1 MAQPI
6 VKYTL
11 NKRGQVPEWINTGD
25 SSFAGQHGI
34 TGNKTGYIPKY
45 ESPQNMI
52 MLGIATGDPDPDG
65 TPDDYVGIL
74 TTKALLQTYITE
86 TGSTLQYKTETD
98 TVTGIQTVTTTGLS
112 TAWGQAEYSGGL
124 STSTTT
130 KHTASGVGTV
140 ATIST
145 SAVTKVVVKT
155 DTTTGDSSATTDTPI
170 VIDAASTLSGVSTSV
185 RIVTTSSSVGVVTTT
200 DLAGLAVT
208 TTTTTD
214 TTSYTYT
221 DVTTG
226 SSTSTS
232 ETTTDG
238 VTTRTDTV
246 TTTETTNYD
255 TSYDY
260 AGEATRLWDIY
271 TALNS

>member
-11 NKRGQVPEWINTGD
+11 NKKGQTPEWINTGS

-34 TGNKTGYIPKY
+34 TGNKTGYIPRY
-45 ESPQNMI
+45 ESPQDTTY
-52 MLGIATGDPDPDG
+52 LGIASGDPDPDG

-74 TTKALLQTYITE
+74 TTKTLLQTYITE
-86 TGSTLQYKTETD
+86 TGSTLQYKTTTA
-98 TVTGIQTVTTTGLS
+98 TVTGIQTATTTGLS
-112 TAWGQAEYSGGL
+112 TAWGQIEYSGGL

-145 SAVTKVVVKT
+145 SGVTKVVTVV
-155 DTTTGDSSATTDTPI
+155 DTTTGSSISTVSNPVTVDP
-170 VIDAASTLSGVSTSV
+170 ASTLSGVSTSV
-185 RIVTTSSSVGVVTTT
+185 GIVTTTGTDDVGVT
-200 DLAGLAVT
+200 T

-221 DVTTG
+221 DVVT
-226 SSTSTS
+226 SSTTSTS

-246 TTTETTNYD
+246 ITRETTNYD

-260 AGEATRLWDIY
+260 AAEATRLWDIY

>member
-11 NKRGQVPEWINTGD
+11 NKKGQVPSWIDTGSD
-25 SSFAGQHGI
+25 SFAGQHGI
-34 TGNKTGYIPKY
+34 SGNKDGYIPRY
-45 ESPQNMI
+45 EDPQETI
-52 MLGIATGDPDPDG
+52 YLGIATGEADPDG
-65 TPDDYVGIL
+65 TPDDYVGTISSKSAL
-74 TTKALLQTYITE
+74 TTYLKTVGNTFK
-86 TGSTLQYKTETD
+86 YKTVTG
-98 TVTGIQTVTTTGLS
+98 TVTGIQTATTTGLS
-112 TAWGQAEYSGGL
+112 TAWNQENYSGGL
-124 STSTTT
+124 STSTTS
-130 KHTASGVGTV
+130 KHTVSGVGTL

-145 SAVTKVVVKT
+145 SQVTKVVVKT
-155 DTTTGDSSATTDTPI
+155 DTPTGSTSATTDTPI

-185 RIVTTSSSVGVVTTT
+185 GIVTTTGT
-200 DLAGLAVT
+200 DNAGLAVT

-221 DVTTG
+221 DVVTN

-246 TTTETTNYD
+246 TTTETGNYE
-255 TSYDY
+255 TTYDY
-260 AGEATRLWDIY
+260 AGESTRLWDIY
-271 TALNS
+271 TAKNA

>member
-11 NKRGQVPEWINTGD
+11 NKKGQVPEWINTSS

-34 TGNKTGYIPKY
+34 SGNKDGYIPRY
-45 ESPQNMI
+45 ESPQDTI
-52 MLGIATGDPDPDG
+52 YLGIAVGDVDPDG
-65 TPDDYVGIL
+65 SPDDYVGTISTKSAL
-74 TTKALLQTYITE
+74 TTYLKSVGNTFK
-86 TGSTLQYKTETD
+86 YKTVTA
-98 TVTGIQTVTTTGLS
+98 TVTGVQTSVTTGLS
-112 TAWGQAEYSGGL
+112 TAWGQTEYSGGL
-124 STSTTT
+124 STSTTS
-130 KHTASGVGTV
+130 KHTVSGVGTL

-145 SAVTKVVVKT
+145 SQVTKVVVKT
-155 DTTTGDSSATTDTPI
+155 DTTTGSSEATTNTPI
-170 VIDAASTLSGVSTSV
+170 VVDPASTLSGVSTSV
-185 RIVTTSSSVGVVTTT
+185 GIVTTSSTEPGS
-200 DLAGLAVT
+200 GLAVT

-221 DVTTG
+221 DVQTS

-232 ETTTDG
+232 TTTTDG

-246 TTTETTNYD
+246 TTTETGNYE
-255 TSYDY
+255 TTYDY
-260 AGEATRLWDIY
+260 AAESTRLWDIY

>member
-11 NKRGQVPEWINTGD
+11 NKKGQVPEWINTSD

-34 TGNKTGYIPKY
+34 TGNKAGYIPKY
-45 ESPQNMI
+45 ESPQEI
-52 MLGIATGDPDPDG
+52 IYLGIASGDPDPDG
-65 TPDDYVGIL
+65 TPDDYVGII

-86 TGSTLQYKTETD
+86 TGSTLQYTTQTN
-98 TVTGIQTVTTTGLS
+98 TVTGIQTATTTGLA
-112 TAWGQAEYSGGL
+112 TAFGQTEYSGGL
-124 STSTTT
+124 STTTST
-130 KHTASGVGTV
+130 KHTASGVGTD
-140 ATIST
+140 ATISG
-145 SAVTKVVVKT
+145 SMVTKVVVAT
-155 DTTTGDSSATTDTPI
+155 DTTTGSSDATTETPI
-170 VIDAASTLSGVSTSV
+170 VIDAASTLSGVSTS
-185 RIVTTSSSVGVVTTT
+185 SSVGVVTTT
-200 DLAGLAVT
+200 DGAGLAVT
-208 TTTTTD
+208 TTTTTY

-221 DVTTG
+221 DVVT
-226 SSTSTS
+226 SSTTSTS

-246 TTTETTNYD
+246 TTTETTNYE

-260 AGEATRLWDIY
+260 ATEATRLWDIY

>member
-25 SSFAGQHGI
+25 SSFAGEHGI
-34 TGNKTGYIPKY
+34 TGNKTGFIPKY
-45 ESPQNMI
+45 ESPQDTI
-52 MLGIATGDPDPDG
+52 YLGIASGDVDPDG

-74 TTKALLQTYITE
+74 TTKALLQTYITA
-86 TGSTLQYKTETD
+86 TGSTLQYKTTTP
-98 TVTGIQTVTTTGLS
+98 TVTGVQTSVTTGLS
-112 TAWGQAEYSGGL
+112 TAWNQEEYSGGL
-124 STSTTT
+124 STTTST
-130 KHTASGVGTV
+130 KYTASGVGTV

-145 SAVTKVVVKT
+145 SAVTKVVTVV
-155 DTTTGDSSATTDTPI
+155 DTTTGSSISTVSTP
-170 VIDAASTLSGVSTSV
+170 VTVDPASTLSGVSTSV
-185 RIVTTSSSVGVVTTT
+185 GIVTTSSTNEFSGVT
-200 DLAGLAVT
+200 T

-214 TTSYTYT
+214 TTSFTYT
-221 DVTTG
+221 DVVTS

-246 TTTETTNYD
+246 TSTETTNYD

-260 AGEATRLWDIY
+260 AAEATRLWNIY

>member
-6 VKYTL
+6 IKYTL
-11 NKRGQVPEWINTGD
+11 TRKGTVPEWLSKD
-25 SSFAGQHGI
+25 SRAFAGEHGI

-45 ESPQNMI
+45 ESPQDI
-52 MLGIATGDPDPDG
+52 TYLGVASGDPDPDG
-65 TPDDYVGIL
+65 TPDDYVG
-74 TTKALLQTYITE
+74 TFANKTALQTYITE
-86 TGSTLQYKTETD
+86 TGSTLQYKVTTG
-98 TVTGIQTVTTTGLS
+98 TATGIQTATTTGLS
-112 TAWGQAEYSGGL
+112 TAWNQENYSGGL

-130 KHTASGVGTV
+130 KYTASGVGTV

-145 SAVTKVVVKT
+145 SQVTKVVVKT
-155 DTTTGDSSATTDTPI
+155 DTTTGDSSATTNTPV

-185 RIVTTSSSVGVVTTT
+185 GIVTTTATNNSGVT
-200 DLAGLAVT
+200 T

-221 DVTTG
+221 DVVTG
-226 SSTSTS
+226 STTSTS

-246 TTTETTNYD
+246 VTTETTNYD

-260 AGEATRLWDIY
+260 AAEATRLYDIY
-271 TALNS
+271 EAINS

>member
-11 NKRGQVPEWINTGD
+11 NKRGEIPEWINTGD

-45 ESPQNMI
+45 ESPQDTI
-52 MLGIATGDPDPDG
+52 FLGIAKGDPDPDG
-65 TPDDYVGIL
+65 TPDDYIG
-74 TTKALLQTYITE
+74 TFANKTALQTYITA
-86 TGSTLQYKTETD
+86 TGSTLGYKTVTL
-98 TVTGIQTVTTTGLS
+98 TATGIQTATTVGLA
-112 TAWGQAEYSGGL
+112 TVWNNPDDYQGGL
-124 STSTTT
+124 STTTST
-130 KHTASGVGTV
+130 KYTASGVGTV

-145 SAVTKVVVKT
+145 SQVTKVVVKT
-155 DTTTGDSSATTDTPI
+155 DTTTGDSSATTDTPV

-185 RIVTTSSSVGVVTTT
+185 GIV
-200 DLAGLAVT
+200 
-208 TTTTTD
+208 TTTD
-214 TTSYTYT
+214 TTSFTYT
-221 DVTTG
+221 DVQTT

-246 TTTETTNYD
+246 VTTESTNYD

-260 AGEATRLWDIY
+260 ATEATRLWDIY

>member
-11 NKRGQVPEWINTGD
+11 NKKGQVPEWINTSD
-25 SSFAGQHGI
+25 SSFAGEHGI
-34 TGNKTGYIPKY
+34 SGNKTGYIPKY
-45 ESPQNMI
+45 ESPQDTI
-52 MLGIATGDPDPDG
+52 YLGIASGDPDPDG

-74 TTKALLQTYITE
+74 TTKALLQTYITA
-86 TGSTLQYKTETD
+86 TGSTLQYKTTTP
-98 TVTGIQTVTTTGLS
+98 TVTGVQTSVTTGLS
-112 TAWGQAEYSGGL
+112 TAWNQEEYSGGL
-124 STSTTT
+124 STTTST
-130 KHTASGVGTV
+130 KYTASGVGTV

-145 SAVTKVVVKT
+145 SAVTKVVTVV
-155 DTTTGDSSATTDTPI
+155 DTTTGSSISTVSTP
-170 VIDAASTLSGVSTSV
+170 VTVDPASTLSGVSTSV
-185 RIVTTSSSVGVVTTT
+185 GIVTTSSTNEFSGVT
-200 DLAGLAVT
+200 T

-214 TTSYTYT
+214 TTSFTYT
-221 DVTTG
+221 DVVTS

-238 VTTRTDTV
+238 VTTRTDTL
-246 TTTETTNYD
+246 TSTETTNYD

-260 AGEATRLWDIY
+260 AAEATRLWNIY

>member
-11 NKRGQVPEWINTGD
+11 NKKGQIPEWINTSD
-25 SSFAGQHGI
+25 SSFAGEHGI
-34 TGNKTGYIPKY
+34 TGNKTGYIPRY
-45 ESPQNMI
+45 ESPQDTI
-52 MLGIATGDPDPDG
+52 YLGIASGDPDPDG
-65 TPDDYVGIL
+65 TPDDYVG
-74 TTKALLQTYITE
+74 TFANKTALQTYITA
-86 TGSTLQYKTETD
+86 TGSTLGYKTVTL
-98 TVTGIQTVTTTGLS
+98 TATGIQTATTVGLA
-112 TAWGQAEYSGGL
+112 TVWNNTEDYQGGL
-124 STSTTT
+124 STTTST
-130 KHTASGVGTV
+130 KYTASGVGTV

-185 RIVTTSSSVGVVTTT
+185 GIVTTT
-200 DLAGLAVT
+200 DSLSGLAVT

-221 DVTTG
+221 DVTTS

-238 VTTRTDTV
+238 VTTRTDIV
-246 TTTETTNYD
+246 TTTESTNYD
-255 TSYDY
+255 TTYDY
-260 AGEATRLWDIY
+260 AAESTLLWDKY

>member
-1 MAQPI
+1 MAQPL

-11 NKRGQVPEWINTGD
+11 NRKGQVPSWIDTGSD
-25 SSFAGQHGI
+25 SFAGQHGI
-34 TGNKTGYIPKY
+34 TGNKTGCIPRY
-45 ESPQNMI
+45 ESPQDTI
-52 MLGIATGDPDPDG
+52 WIGLATGDVDSDG
-65 TPDDYVGIL
+65 TPDPYVGSITTKTAL
-74 TTKALLQTYITE
+74 TTYLKTVGNTIK
-86 TGSTLQYKTETD
+86 YKTVTA
-98 TVTGIQTVTTTGLS
+98 TVTGIQTATTVGLA
-112 TAWGQAEYSGGL
+112 TVWNNTENYQGGL
-124 STSTTT
+124 STTTST
-130 KHTASGVGTV
+130 KHTVSGVGTL

-145 SAVTKVVVKT
+145 SQVTKVVVKT

-185 RIVTTSSSVGVVTTT
+185 GIVTTTSEV
-200 DLAGLAVT
+200 LGLAVT

-214 TTSYTYT
+214 TTSFTYT
-221 DVTTG
+221 DVQTA

-246 TTTETTNYD
+246 TTTETTNYE
-255 TSYDY
+255 TCYDY
-260 AGEATRLWDIY
+260 AAEATRLWDIY

>member
-11 NKRGQVPEWINTGD
+11 NKKGQVPSWINTSS

-34 TGNKTGYIPKY
+34 SGNKDGYIPRY
-45 ESPQNMI
+45 EDPQDTI
-52 MLGIATGDPDPDG
+52 WLGIAVGDADPDG
-65 TPDDYVGIL
+65 TPDDYVGTISTKSAL
-74 TTKALLQTYITE
+74 TTYLKSV
-86 TGSTLQYKTETD
+86 GNTLKYKTVTE
-98 TVTGIQTVTTTGLS
+98 TVTGVQTSVTTGLS
-112 TAWGQAEYSGGL
+112 TAWNQEEYSGGL
-124 STSTTT
+124 STSTTS
-130 KHTASGVGTV
+130 KHTVSGVGTL

-145 SAVTKVVVKT
+145 SQVTKVVVKT
-155 DTTTGDSSATTDTPI
+155 DTTTGSSEATTNTPI

-185 RIVTTSSSVGVVTTT
+185 GIVTTTSEV
-200 DLAGLAVT
+200 LGLAVT

-214 TTSYTYT
+214 TTSFTYT
-221 DVTTG
+221 DVQTS

-246 TTTETTNYD
+246 TTTETTNYE

-260 AGEATRLWDIY
+260 AAEATRLWDIY

>member
-11 NKRGQVPEWINTGD
+11 NKKGQVPEWINTGS
-25 SSFAGQHGI
+25 SSFAGLHGI

-45 ESPQNMI
+45 ESPQDTTY
-52 MLGIATGDPDPDG
+52 LGIASGDPDPDG
-65 TPDDYVGIL
+65 TPDDYVGII
-74 TTKALLQTYITE
+74 TTKALLQSYITA
-86 TGSTLQYKTETD
+86 TGSTLQYKTTTD
-98 TVTGIQTVTTTGLS
+98 TITGIQTVTTTGLS
-112 TAWGQAEYSGGL
+112 TAWGQENYSGGL
-124 STSTTT
+124 STSTST
-130 KHTASGVGTV
+130 KYTASGVGTV
-140 ATIST
+140 ATLSG
-145 SAVTKVVVKT
+145 SAVTKVVTVV
-155 DTTTGDSSATTDTPI
+155 DTTTGSSIGTVTTPV
-170 VIDAASTLSGVSTSV
+170 VIDSASTLSGVSTSV
-185 RIVTTSSSVGVVTTT
+185 GIVTTSTT
-200 DLAGLAVT
+200 DGELGVTT

-221 DVTTG
+221 DVET
-226 SSTSTS
+226 SSVISTS

-246 TTTETTNYD
+246 TTTERTNYE

-260 AGEATRLWDIY
+260 AAEATRLWNIY

>member
-11 NKRGQVPEWINTGD
+11 NKKGQIPEWIYTSD
-25 SSFAGQHGI
+25 SSFASEHGI

-45 ESPQNMI
+45 ESPQDMI
-52 MLGIATGDPDPDG
+52 MLGIASGDPDPDG
-65 TPDDYVGIL
+65 TPDDYVG
-74 TTKALLQTYITE
+74 TFANKTALQTYITE
-86 TGSTLQYKTETD
+86 TGSTLEYKTITP
-98 TVTGIQTVTTTGLS
+98 TVTGIQTSVTTGLS
-112 TAWGQAEYSGGL
+112 TAWNQESYSGGL
-124 STSTTT
+124 STTTST
-130 KHTASGVGTV
+130 KYTASGVGTV
-140 ATIST
+140 ATISS
-145 SAVTKVVVKT
+145 SAVTKVVTVV
-155 DTTTGDSSATTDTPI
+155 DTTTGSSDATTETPI
-170 VIDAASTLSGVSTSV
+170 VIDAASTLSGVSTSSSV
-185 RIVTTSSSVGVVTTT
+185 GIVTTTNEFSG
-200 DLAGLAVT
+200 VT
-208 TTTTTD
+208 TTTTTTY

-221 DVTTG
+221 DVQTN

-246 TTTETTNYD
+246 TTTETTNYE

-260 AGEATRLWDIY
+260 ATEATRLWDIY

>member
-11 NKRGQVPEWINTGD
+11 NKKGQIPEWINTSD
-25 SSFAGQHGI
+25 SSFAGEHGI

-45 ESPQNMI
+45 ESPQDTI
-52 MLGIATGDPDPDG
+52 YLGIASGDPDPDG
-65 TPDDYVGIL
+65 TPDDYIG
-74 TTKALLQTYITE
+74 TFANKTALQTYITA
-86 TGSTLQYKTETD
+86 TGSTLQYKTTTA
-98 TVTGIQTVTTTGLS
+98 TVTGVQTSVTTGLS
-112 TAWGQAEYSGGL
+112 TAWGQENYSGGL
-124 STSTTT
+124 STTTST
-130 KHTASGVGTV
+130 KYTASGVGTV
-140 ATIST
+140 ATIDASQ
-145 SAVTKVVVKT
+145 VTKVVTVV
-155 DTTTGDSSATTDTPI
+155 DTPTGNSI
-170 VIDAASTLSGVSTSV
+170 STVSNPVVIDAASTLSGVSTSV
-185 RIVTTSSSVGVVTTT
+185 GIVTTSATGDFT
-200 DLAGLAVT
+200 GVT
-208 TTTTTD
+208 TTTTTTS

-221 DVTTG
+221 DVTTS

-260 AGEATRLWDIY
+260 AAEATRLWDIY
-271 TALNS
+271 TTLNS

>member
-11 NKRGQVPEWINTGD
+11 TKRGTIPEWLSSD
-25 SSFAGQHGI
+25 SRAFAGQHGI
-34 TGNKTGYIPKY
+34 TGNKSGKIPRY
-45 ESPQNMI
+45 EAPQDTI
-52 MLGIATGDPDPDG
+52 FLGVAAGDPDSDG
-65 TPDDYVGIL
+65 TPDDYVG
-74 TTKALLQTYITE
+74 TFANKTALQTYITE
-86 TGSTLQYKTETD
+86 TGSTLQYKAVTGTA
-98 TVTGIQTVTTTGLS
+98 TGIQTATTTGLS
-112 TAWGQAEYSGGL
+112 TAWNQENYSGGL

-130 KHTASGVGTV
+130 KYTASGVGTV

-145 SAVTKVVVKT
+145 SQVTKVVVKT
-155 DTTTGDSSATTDTPI
+155 DTTTGDSSATTNTPV

-185 RIVTTSSSVGVVTTT
+185 GIVTTSATNESGVT
-200 DLAGLAVT
+200 T

-221 DVTTG
+221 DVRTG
-226 SSTSTS
+226 STTSTS

-246 TTTETTNYD
+246 TTTETTNYE

-260 AGEATRLWDIY
+260 AAEATRLWDIY
-271 TALNS
+271 TAINS